1 VYLGCAPLHFEYIYI
16 MKKILILEE
25 FKEIRG
31 YLWKYILVGGIE
43 SIAIDFII
51 KELILGFNFVSGRLK
66 KN

>member
-1 VYLGCAPLHFEYIYI
+1 

-51 KELILGFNFVSGRLK
+51 KELILGFNFVSGRF
-66 KN
+66 NSN